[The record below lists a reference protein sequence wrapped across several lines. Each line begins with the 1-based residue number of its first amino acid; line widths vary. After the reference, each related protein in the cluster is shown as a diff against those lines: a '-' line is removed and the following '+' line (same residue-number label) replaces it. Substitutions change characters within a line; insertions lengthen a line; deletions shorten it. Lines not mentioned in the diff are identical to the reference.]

1 MHQRRGRQRSRTGYA
16 RLSRLAALVAAGAVV
31 AAACGGGGG
40 GSGGRTAS
48 GNDTTTP
55 RVGGK
60 IVYALDAETGG
71 GWCPKNAQLA
81 ASGIIVN
88 DAIYE
93 QLVVPND
100 KGKLVPYLARSVTP
114 SADYRLWTIKI
125 RPGIQFHDGELL
137 DAAAV
142 KMNLDAV
149 KGGPLGSFVLR
160 NVVSTTVVDPLTVA
174 VNMDKPWVE
183 FPWVLFG
190 TGRGAMAAP
199 KQLNSPNCANQL
211 IGTGP
216 FMLKGQWVP
225 NDHLTVVRNPNY
237 WRKDS
242 AGRQL
247 PYLDEIEFRPI
258 IDPAA
263 RLNTLKSGQA
273 QMMLTDNSD
282 IIYQIRQEVKAGR
295 LASVENLRSAEVSYT
310 MLRVDKPPFND
321 LVARQAVKY
330 AGDREELNSIV
341 YHNIA
346 IPTDTPF
353 APDVF
358 SYLKEPVQPPITHD
372 LNKAR
377 QLVEQYKAAH
387 GGKFEFTL
395 SSTNDPS
402 VLKQAQVI
410 VSQWQRAG
418 MKVTL
423 RSADQATLI
432 NQALGGDFQAT
443 VWRNH
448 PGADPDTQ
456 YVWWHSGSPVNFGAI
471 KDAEIDNA
479 LDTAR
484 SSTDPNVRR
493 AAYETIQRVF
503 ATKLYNLWGFY
514 SRWVFASQPNVHGVT
529 GPDLPDGGKQGLI
542 ASVHPLAGLYL
553 SK

>member
-1 MHQRRGRQRSRTGYA
+1 MRQRPGWASVRF
-16 RLSRLAALVAAGAVV
+16 AAIVAVVTVV

-40 GSGGRTAS
+40 SGSGS
-48 GNDTTTP
+48 GNASAKDTTTP
-55 RVGGK
+55 RPGGK

-93 QLVVPND
+93 QLVVPDD
-100 KGKLVPYLARSVTP
+100 KGNLSPYLAQSVTP
-114 SADYRLWTIKI
+114 SADYRTWTIKI
-125 RPGIQFHDGELL
+125 RPGIKFHDGELL

-149 KGGPLGSFVLR
+149 KGGPLGGFVLK
-160 NVVSTTVVDPLTVA
+160 NITSTVVTDPLTVT
-174 VNMDKPWVE
+174 VNMQVPWVQ

-199 KQLNSPNCANQL
+199 KQLNSPNCANEL

-216 FMLKGQWVP
+216 FMLKGQWIP
-225 NDHLTVVRNPNY
+225 NDHLTVVKNPNY

-258 IDPAA
+258 IDPVA
-263 RLNTLKSGQA
+263 RLNALKSGQV

-282 IIYQIRQEVKAGR
+282 ITYQIRQAVKGGELR
-295 LASVENLRSAEVSYT
+295 SVENLRSAEVGYT
-310 MLRVDKPPFND
+310 MLRVDKAPFND
-321 LVARQAVKY
+321 FVARQAVAY
-330 AGDREELNSIV
+330 AGDRDELNQVV

-346 IPTDTPF
+346 IPTFTPF

-358 SYLKEPVQPPITHD
+358 SYLKEPVQPPIQHD
-372 LNKAR
+372 LNKAK
-377 QLVEQYKAAH
+377 QLVAQYKAAH
-387 GGKFEFTL
+387 GGKFDVTL

-402 VLKQAQVI
+402 VLKQAQV
-410 VSQWQRAG
+410 VASQWSRAG
-418 MKVTL
+418 INVTL

-443 VWRNH
+443 LWRNH

-471 KDAEIDNA
+471 NDPQIDRD
-479 LDTAR
+479 LDIGR
-484 SSTDPNVRR
+484 SSTDVNERR
-493 AAYETIQRVF
+493 TVYEDIQRVF

-514 SRWVFASQPNVHGVT
+514 SRWVFASQPYVHGVT
-529 GPDLPDGGKQGLI
+529 GPDLPNGGKQGLI
-542 ASVHPLAGLYL
+542 ASVHPLLGLYVT
-553 SK
+553 K

>member
-1 MHQRRGRQRSRTGYA
+1 MRQRPSLRRFRFVRA
-16 RLSRLAALVAAGAVV
+16 AALVSAAAAV

-40 GSGGRTAS
+40 GGSGSSKAGDNS
-48 GNDTTTP
+48 TP
-55 RVGGK
+55 RAGGK

-93 QLVVPND
+93 QLVVPDN
-100 KGKLVPYLARSVTP
+100 KGGVVPYLAESVTP
-114 SADYRLWTIKI
+114 SADYRAWTIKV
-125 RPGIQFHDGELL
+125 RPGIKFHNGELL

-142 KMNLDAV
+142 KLNIDTV
-149 KGGPLGSFVLR
+149 KSGPLGSFVLR
-160 NVVSTTVVDPLTVA
+160 DITATTVVDPLTVR
-174 VNMDKPWVE
+174 VDMQRPWVAY
-183 FPWVLFG
+183 PWVLFG

-199 KQLNSPNCANQL
+199 EQLKSRDCASKL

-216 FMLKGQWVP
+216 FMLKGQWIP
-225 NDHLTVVRNPNY
+225 NDHLTVVRNPTY

-258 IDPAA
+258 IDPVA
-263 RLNTLKSGQA
+263 RLNALKANQV
-273 QMMLTDNSD
+273 QMLLTDNSD
-282 IIYQIRQEVKAGR
+282 IIYQIRQAVKAGQ
-295 LASVENLRSAEVSYT
+295 LTSLENLRSAEVSYS
-310 MLRVDKPPFND
+310 MLRVDKAPFND
-321 LVARQAVKY
+321 FVARQAVRY
-330 AGDREELNSIV
+330 AGDRNELNEIV

-346 IPTDTPF
+346 VETNTPF

-358 SYLKEPVQPPITHD
+358 GYVKEPIQPPPQPD
-372 LNKAR
+372 LNRAK
-377 QLVEQYKAAH
+377 QLVQQYKDAH

-402 VLKQAQVI
+402 VLKQAQV
-410 VSQWQRAG
+410 VASQWERAG
-418 MKVTL
+418 MTVHL

-448 PGADPDTQ
+448 PGSDPDTQ
-456 YVWWHSGSPVNFGAI
+456 YVWWHTGSPVNFGNF
-471 KDAEIDNA
+471 KDPVIDEA

-484 SSTDPNVRR
+484 VSTDVNVRR
-493 AAYETIQRVF
+493 AAYERIQRRF
-503 ATKLYNLWGFY
+503 GEQLYNLWGFY
-514 SRWVFASQPNVHGVT
+514 SRWTFATQPKVHGVT
-529 GPDLPDGGKQGLI
+529 GPDLPTGGKQGLI
-542 ASVHPLAGLYL
+542 ASVHPLVGLYL

>member
-1 MHQRRGRQRSRTGYA
+1 
-16 RLSRLAALVAAGAVV
+16 
-31 AAACGGGGG
+31 
-40 GSGGRTAS
+40 
-48 GNDTTTP
+48 
-55 RVGGK
+55 
-60 IVYALDAETGG
+60 
-71 GWCPKNAQLA
+71 
-81 ASGIIVN
+81 
-88 DAIYE
+88 
-93 QLVVPND
+93 
-100 KGKLVPYLARSVTP
+100 
-114 SADYRLWTIKI
+114 
-125 RPGIQFHDGELL
+125 HDGELL

-149 KGGPLGSFVLR
+149 KGGPLGGFVLR
-160 NVVSTTVVDPLTVA
+160 NITQTTVVDPLTVSISMQ
-174 VNMDKPWVE
+174 VPWVQ

-199 KQLNSPNCANQL
+199 KQLNSPNCARDL

-242 AGRQL
+242 AGRRL

-263 RLNTLKSGQA
+263 RLNALKSGQV

-282 IIYQIRQEVKAGR
+282 ITYQIRQAVKAGQLR
-295 LASVENLRSAEVSYT
+295 SVENLRSAEIGYT

-321 LVARQAVKY
+321 IVAREAVRS
-330 AGDREELNSIV
+330 AGDRDELNQVV

-358 SYLKEPVQPPITHD
+358 SYLKEPVQPPPHHD
-372 LNKAR
+372 LNLAR
-377 QLVEQYKAAH
+377 QLVAQYKAAH
-387 GGKFEFTL
+387 GGRFDVTL

-402 VLKQAQVI
+402 VLKQAQV
-410 VSQWQRAG
+410 VASQWQKAG
-418 MKVTL
+418 ISVTL

-443 VWRNH
+443 LWRNH

-471 KDAEIDNA
+471 NDPQIDHD
-479 LDTAR
+479 LDVGR
-484 SSTDPNVRR
+484 SSTDVAVRR
-493 AAYETIQRVF
+493 AAYEDIQRVF

-514 SRWVFASQPNVHGVT
+514 ARWVFATRPNVHGIT
-529 GPDLPDGGKQGLI
+529 GPDLPTGGKQGLI
-542 ASVHPLAGLYL
+542 ASVHPLVGLYL
-553 SK
+553 S